1 LPQVLPSFQLA
12 RSKYSSIKQGHAN
25 DHSCTP
31 VTSYITVTVTD
42 TPDVVTVAAIDP
54 SSISVKFST
63 MASIDTIEVIQKSQ
77 AAPVG
82 FPYPLPQY
90 YTNTADAPLVEV
102 TEVDT
107 NTDGIPDYYK
117 PNRPAGSTPVSTT
130 TVTVLPTP
138 PPAVGQA
145 QAPPALGLVQVNTT
159 INTTSFY
166 TATTTRYGGWN
177 ASVPHATTSVGGYG
191 PPRPP
196 MIPSGA
202 SHSSSSSD
210 DLSVTTTVVTV
221 YRSTHT
227 LSGTTKTTAP
237 GYGNFTIAHISK
249 ALVARQTCTEVD
261 AGRYGTWCNNWD
273 GSTVVSFSTYE
284 TTGMLT

>member
-1 LPQVLPSFQLA
+1 
-12 RSKYSSIKQGHAN
+12 
-25 DHSCTP
+25 
-31 VTSYITVTVTD
+31 
-42 TPDVVTVAAIDP
+42 
-54 SSISVKFST
+54 
-63 MASIDTIEVIQKSQ
+63 MASIDTIEVIQESQ

-130 TVTVLPTP
+130 TVTVMPTRP
-138 PPAVGQA
+138 PEAGQGQA
-145 QAPPALGLVQVNTT
+145 LPPLRLPQVNTTIHTT
-159 INTTSFY
+159 INTTSFH
-166 TATTTRYGGWN
+166 TATTTHYGGWN
-177 ASVPHATTSVGGYG
+177 SSVPHATTSIGGYG
-191 PPRPP
+191 QPRPP
-196 MIPSGA
+196 MVPSGA
-202 SHSSSSSD
+202 SHSFSSSD
-210 DLSVTTTVVTV
+210 DLLVTTTIVTV

-227 LSGTTKTTAP
+227 VSGVTKTTAP

-261 AGRYGTWCNNWD
+261 AGPYGTWCNNWD

-284 TTGMLT
+284 TTGVLTSGSPGHWLTMT